1 MTEKPSFWQRL
12 DDNAERWLLLVF
24 YALIVATIV
33 VEVVRRFVL
42 SYSSIWGE
50 EIARYAFI
58 YLAWVGASAAVKDRA
73 HIRIDV
79 IIHMLSHRGRA
90 AVYLFGD
97 VCMLAIAVLAVW
109 TALESIEISYRFG
122 SVTHGLRISLVWFLA
137 AVPLGFTLMIYRLLQ
152 SMRRDV
158 LDLRAGRGVH
168 EGAKLFDD

>member
-1 MTEKPSFWQRL
+1 MNRPASIWKRL

-24 YALIVATIV
+24 YAMIVATIV

-79 IIHMLSHRGRA
+79 LLHYLSSRGKA

-97 VCMLAIAVLAVW
+97 VCMLGLAVLALY
-109 TALESIEISYRFG
+109 TAIESLQISLRFG
-122 SVTHGLRISLVWFLA
+122 SVTHGLRISLAWFLA
-137 AVPLGFTLMIYRLLQ
+137 AVPLGFSLMIYRLAQ
-152 SMRRDV
+152 SIRRD
-158 LDLRAGRGVH
+158 LGDLRRGRPVY
-168 EGAKLFDD
+168 EGERMFD

>member
-1 MTEKPSFWQRL
+1 MNDTPSFWKKL
-12 DDNAERWLLLVF
+12 DENAERWLLLVF
-24 YALIVATIV
+24 YALIVSTIV

-79 IIHMLSHRGRA
+79 IIHALSGRGRA
-90 AVYLFGD
+90 AVYFFGD
-97 VCMLAIAVLAVW
+97 VCMLILAVLAVY

-152 SMRRDV
+152 SMRRD
-158 LDLRAGRGVH
+158 LTDFFAGREVH
-168 EGAKLFDD
+168 EGGKLFDD